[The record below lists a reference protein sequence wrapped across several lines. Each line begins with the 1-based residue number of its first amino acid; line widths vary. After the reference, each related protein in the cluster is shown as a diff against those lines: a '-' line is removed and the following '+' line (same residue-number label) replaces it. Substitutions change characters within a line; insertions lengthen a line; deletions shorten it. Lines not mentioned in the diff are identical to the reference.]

1 MYHLGRHCGQAL
13 RRIPPPPAASADGQ
27 AEGGL
32 RLALLGDAV
41 VRNSSAPGPISPPLG
56 TEPGDMGLTPH
67 DRLVQYVFGDPAHAA
82 SLLRAVLPAA
92 VAQRIEWGSF
102 RRENASYTNEQL
114 EGREGDLLFSAL
126 VGARRAFFYVMFEH
140 QSRVD
145 RFMAA
150 RVHMYTSRIW
160 EEFRR
165 SHAQSAMLP
174 AVLPIVL
181 FHDTGPWNA
190 PTDVKDLLDLDA
202 DSARAMAPYLPRHRF
217 LLVDLD
223 GMQDEARRRLALTA
237 LVRLALVLMRD
248 TRKLGWAELRGR
260 LGGWREAF
268 MEVLRAPGGV
278 AAASALMHYILST
291 SPASQDEVRDFA
303 LELGPAAE
311 EAVMTA
317 GEQLIQEGMARGI
330 VQGEAMGIAKGK
342 AESVLRILDRRYGPL
357 SDDVVAR
364 VWGASLEELDHLL
377 DRALVADTLEGA
389 LG

>member
-1 MYHLGRHCGQAL
+1 
-13 RRIPPPPAASADGQ
+13 
-27 AEGGL
+27 
-32 RLALLGDAV
+32 
-41 VRNSSAPGPISPPLG
+41 
-56 TEPGDMGLTPH
+56 MGKTPH
-67 DRLVQYVFGDPAHAA
+67 DRLVQYVFGDPVHAA

-92 VAQRIEWGSF
+92 VAHRIDWGSF
-102 RRENASYTNEQL
+102 RRENASYTNAQL

-165 SHAQSAMLP
+165 SHPKAATLP

-202 DSARAMAPYLPRHRF
+202 ESARTLAPYLPRHRF

-223 GMQDEARRRLALTA
+223 GMQDEALRRLALTG

-248 TRKLGWAELRGR
+248 TRRLGWAELRGR
-260 LGGWREAF
+260 LAGWRDAF

-278 AAASALMHYILST
+278 AAASALMRYILST

-330 VQGEAMGIAKGK
+330 AKGRGRRAEGEVMGIAKGKVEGK
-342 AESVLRILDRRYGPL
+342 AESVLRILERRFGPL

-364 VWGASLEELDHLL
+364 VWGASLEELDQLI
-377 DRALVADTLEGA
+377 DRGLTADTLEGA

>member
-1 MYHLGRHCGQAL
+1 M
-13 RRIPPPPAASADGQ
+13 
-27 AEGGL
+27 
-32 RLALLGDAV
+32 
-41 VRNSSAPGPISPPLG
+41 G
-56 TEPGDMGLTPH
+56 TTPH

-92 VAQRIEWGSF
+92 VVDRIDWGSLK
-102 RRENASYTNEQL
+102 REDPSYTNAQL

-126 VGARRAFFYVMFEH
+126 VGVRRAFFYAMFEH
-140 QSRVD
+140 QSSVD
-145 RFMAA
+145 RWMAV

-160 EEFRR
+160 EEFLRR
-165 SHAQSAMLP
+165 HGRSATVP
-174 AVLPIVL
+174 AVFPIVL

-202 DSARAMAPYLPRHRF
+202 ESARAMAPYLPRHRF

-223 GMQDEARRRLALTA
+223 GMQDDALRRLALTA

-260 LGGWREAF
+260 LGAWGDAF
-268 MEVLRAPGGV
+268 VEVLRAPGGV

-291 SPASQDEVRDFA
+291 GPASQDEVRDFA

-317 GEQLIQEGMARGI
+317 GERLIQEGMARGI
-330 VQGEAMGIAKGK
+330 VKGEAMGIAKGK
-342 AESVLRILDRRYGPL
+342 AESVLRILERRFGPL
-357 SDDVVAR
+357 SDDVVTR
-364 VWGASLEELDHLL
+364 VWAASLEELDQLI
-377 DRALVADTLEGA
+377 DRGLTADTLEGA

>member
-1 MYHLGRHCGQAL
+1 M
-13 RRIPPPPAASADGQ
+13 
-27 AEGGL
+27 
-32 RLALLGDAV
+32 
-41 VRNSSAPGPISPPLG
+41 G
-56 TEPGDMGLTPH
+56 TTPH

-92 VAQRIEWGSF
+92 VVDRIDWESLT
-102 RRENASYTNEQL
+102 REDASYTNAQL

-126 VGARRAFFYVMFEH
+126 VGVHRALFYVMFEH
-140 QSRVD
+140 QSSVD
-145 RFMAA
+145 RWMAV

-160 EEFRR
+160 EELLRR
-165 SHAQSAMLP
+165 HGRSAPVP
-174 AVLPIVL
+174 AVFPIVL

-202 DSARAMAPYLPRHRF
+202 ESARAMAPYLPRHRF

-223 GMQDEARRRLALTA
+223 GMQDDALRHLALTA

-248 TRKLGWAELRGR
+248 TRKLEWAELRGR
-260 LGGWREAF
+260 LGAWRDAF
-268 MEVLRAPGGV
+268 LEVLRAPGGV

-291 SPASQDEVRDFA
+291 SPASQDEVHDFA

-330 VQGEAMGIAKGK
+330 AKGKAEGRAEGKVEGRVEGKVEGK
-342 AESVLRILDRRYGPL
+342 AESVLRILERRFGPL

-364 VWGASLEELDHLL
+364 VWAASLEELDQLI
-377 DRALVADTLEGA
+377 DRGLTADTLEGA